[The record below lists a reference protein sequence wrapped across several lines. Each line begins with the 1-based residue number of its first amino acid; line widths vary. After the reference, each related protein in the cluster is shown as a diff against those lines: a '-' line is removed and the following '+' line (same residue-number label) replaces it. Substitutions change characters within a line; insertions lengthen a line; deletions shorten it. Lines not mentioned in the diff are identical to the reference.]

1 MGKDYEVGSE
11 APDLIFTSS
20 ADIYSSGT
28 IHFNYSTAT
37 GIDDLLW
44 EWATGSDLSFDFIS
58 SELKYADIEIVED
71 HIDLK
76 AWEDFDEAAADT
88 EKEIDSY
95 RKGSDDDQV

>member
-1 MGKDYEVGSE
+1 MSNIYEGGSK
-11 APDLIFTSS
+11 APDLIYTTS

-28 IHFNYSTAT
+28 IHFNHSTAM

-58 SELKYADIEIVED
+58 SELKYSDIEIVED

-76 AWEDFDEAAADT
+76 AWEDFDEADT
-88 EKEIDSY
+88 ETQKEIESY

>member
-1 MGKDYEVGSE
+1 MAKNYEGGSE
-11 APDLIFTSS
+11 SPDIIYCTGAIIF
-20 ADIYSSGT
+20 
-28 IHFNYSTAT
+28 STAM

-58 SELKYADIEIVED
+58 SELKYSDIEIVED

-76 AWEDFDEAAADT
+76 AWEDFDEADT
-88 EKEIDSY
+88 ETQKEIESY